1 MLNTSNLAGQIDY
14 LADTIANK
22 FERKIQKPQQAI
34 QIEYID
40 SDEDLKSLDE
50 LEDLIIDTSVLK
62 TDLNEE
68 AKHAVS
74 HI

>member
-22 FERKIQKPQQAI
+22 FERKIQKPQQTI

-62 TDLNEE
+62 TDLNE
-68 AKHAVS
+68 
-74 HI
+74 

>member
-1 MLNTSNLAGQIDY
+1 LLNTSNLAGQIDY

-50 LEDLIIDTSVLK
+50 LEDLIIDNS
-62 TDLNEE
+62 DLNEE

>member
-1 MLNTSNLAGQIDY
+1 LLNTSNLAGQIDY

-34 QIEYID
+34 QIKYID

-50 LEDLIIDTSVLK
+50 LEDLIIDNS
-62 TDLNEE
+62 DLNEE